1 MALKINRM
9 SDGAATERIV
19 LVEDASLFDSDPH
32 SRAAVAEA
40 PVVATVAV
48 AEPPSMNRAVLELV
62 RLRHDERIV
71 ELFKQSTLE
80 AINSLAPSTWEALV
94 PVLREWAS
102 QKLLDRQAMAFSV
115 AYHVMR
121 FFPAV
126 WSRPGLVGQ
135 VARFAAVCHDQVQA
149 GNEFSHLG
157 GLSYAEMRELDQFL
171 ASP

>member
-1 MALKINRM
+1 M
-9 SDGAATERIV
+9 SDGAPTERIV
-19 LVEDASLFDSDPH
+19 LVEDNFLLDAEALPQ
-32 SRAAVAEA
+32 RGAAAAAFAHVEA
-40 PVVATVAV
+40 PVAVA
-48 AEPPSMNRAVLELV
+48 AEPPLLNRAMLELV

-71 ELFKQSTLE
+71 DLFKQSTLE

-126 WSRPGLVGQ
+126 WSRPGLAGQ

-149 GNEFSHLG
+149 GNEFSHIG

>member
-9 SDGAATERIV
+9 SDGAMTERIV
-19 LVEDASLFDSDPH
+19 MAEDAALFETDTYA
-32 SRAAVAEA
+32 RAAAPSGDLVAA
-40 PVVATVAV
+40 AAV
-48 AEPPSMNRAVLELV
+48 AEPPSLNRAMLELV
-62 RLRHDERIV
+62 RQRHDERIV

-135 VARFAAVCHDQVQA
+135 AARFAAVCHDQVQA